1 MIIYTNEG
9 NPFGLQ
15 LLMLAKFAK
24 RQVQLQ
30 LVNLNDAKYKDLLVL
45 PTLEL
50 DNGLRLFSLAAIAKY
65 MFGDGEG
72 ESQQRDEWLEWCTT
86 LLAPALAH
94 HMGVGHRAD
103 PNALPV
109 LNGLVKKLNDTLQ
122 SKPYLAGDKLSSA
135 DIAVWSLLAPEGTLK
150 GAQQVENLR
159 SWYDKIKAL
168 PEVQQALA
176 EQPLQQLSFS
186 ALQQSNR
193 YGGLYHVPL
202 KRDSIS
208 NVTGKLLVDTT
219 PTVADTVTDEELN
232 AARAAFIYTQSTEAV
247 VPRTVLPKAGERNV
261 LITSALPYVNNVPH
275 LGNIIGCVLSADIF
289 ARYSRA
295 AGYNTLLICGTD
307 EYGTATENKALA
319 ENMTPREICDKYFE
333 LHNGIYRW
341 FGIGFDYFGRTTT
354 QEQTDIVQEAFHDVY
369 QAGYVLT
376 ESVEQ
381 LLCQKCD
388 RFLADRFVEGTCPH
402 PGCGYEDA
410 RGDQCD
416 KCGKLVN
423 ATELVRPRCKVCNT
437 APVLRN
443 SDQLFIDLP
452 KAEPQLREWV
462 ERSEQG
468 WTHNARVITRAWLR
482 EGLKP
487 RCITRDLKW
496 GIPVPHKG
504 FEKKVFYVWFD
515 APFGYVSMTKRY
527 TKEYQQWWQ
536 PAKGTDVELFQ
547 FMAKDNVPF
556 HSVVWPSIL
565 LGINKG
571 HTLVSH
577 IMATEYLNYEDGKFS
592 KSRGIGVFGND
603 AQETGI
609 PADVWRF
616 YLASARPE
624 GQDSSFSWNDL
635 AARNNSELLNNL
647 GNFVN
652 RALVFCEKNF
662 DSCVPEVQLTQDE
675 LLLLALINREL
686 RGYVQSMEKAKLR
699 DGIRHLLAI
708 SRHGNGYMQ
717 TQQPWVLLK
726 GTNEQKTR
734 AASIIGL
741 SANIACLLA
750 NLLFPYMPTTARTL
764 FAQLNAKQ
772 TPINADK
779 PLATL
784 LLPAG
789 HKIGKPAP
797 LFAKLEQTYI
807 DELKGKYGG
816 AQQSQTQPAQAS
828 AAELEAAVQAQ
839 ADKVRQLKA
848 STKDK
853 TVWQPEVSKLL
864 ELKKQLEAA
873 QKSAPAVPQ
882 KGVQTVADL
891 EKAVQAQGEKVR
903 QLKGSTKDKAVWQPE
918 VNVLLDLKKQ
928 LEAAQKSAKEAPTAP
943 AAAAAAAPVA
953 ASDDKVKALEAQI
966 TQQGEKVRSLKA
978 SGDAAAWKPEVE
990 ILLNLKK
997 ELSTLTG
1004 VPVTAASQGKQK
1016 KKK

>member
-9 NPFGLQ
+9 NPLGLQ
-15 LLMLAKFAK
+15 LLVLAKFAK
-24 RQVQLQ
+24 RAVQVL
-30 LVNLNDAKYKDLLVL
+30 LVNLNDAKYKDLMVL

-50 DNGLRLFSLAAIAKY
+50 DNGLRLFSTAAIAKY
-65 MFGDGEG
+65 LLGDEG
-72 ESQQRDEWLEWCTT
+72 QQRDEWLEWSTT

-109 LNGLVKKLNDTLQ
+109 LNGLVKKLDDCLKNA
-122 SKPYLAGDKLSSA
+122 PFLAGDKLSAA
-135 DIAVWSLLAPEGTLK
+135 DIAIWCLLAPDGTLK
-150 GAQQVENLR
+150 GAQHVDNLR
-159 SWYDKIKAL
+159 RWYDKMKAL
-168 PEVQQALA
+168 PEVQQVLG
-176 EQPLQQLSFS
+176 EQPLKELSFN
-186 ALQQSNR
+186 ALQQANR
-193 YGGLYHVPL
+193 YGGLHHVPL
-202 KRDSIS
+202 KRSSSVDA
-208 NVTGKLLVDTT
+208 GKVLAETA
-219 PTVADTVTDEELN
+219 PTVADTITDEEIN
-232 AARAAFIYTQSTEAV
+232 AARAAFTYSKPKELAQA
-247 VPRTVLPKAGERNV
+247 RTVLPKAGERNV

-333 LHNGIYRW
+333 LHNSIYRW

-354 QEQTDIVQEAFHDVY
+354 QEQTDIVQEAFQDVY
-369 QAGYVLT
+369 KAGYILT

-423 ATELVRPRCKVCNT
+423 ATELVRPRCKVCNS
-437 APVLRN
+437 APVLRS
-443 SDQLFIDLP
+443 SDQLFLDLP
-452 KAEPQLREWV
+452 KSEPKLREWV
-462 ERSEQG
+462 DRVEQG

-496 GIPVPHKG
+496 GIPVPHKN

-527 TKEYQQWWQ
+527 TKEYLQWWQ
-536 PAKGTDVELFQ
+536 PAAGTNVELFQ

-556 HSVVWPSIL
+556 HSVVWPSVL
-565 LGINKG
+565 LAINKG
-571 HTLVSH
+571 NTLVSH

-609 PADVWRF
+609 AADVWRF

-662 DSCVPEVQLTQDE
+662 NSTVPQIVLNQDE
-675 LLLLALINREL
+675 LVLLALINREL
-686 RGYVQSMEKAKLR
+686 RGYINSLEKAKLR

-726 GTNEQKTR
+726 GNDEQKSR
-734 AASIIGL
+734 AATIIGL
-741 SANIACLLA
+741 CANIACLLA
-750 NLLFPYMPTTARTL
+750 NLLFPYMPSTARTL

-772 TPINADK
+772 TPLDANK
-779 PLATL
+779 PLATI
-784 LLPAG
+784 LLPTG
-789 HKIGKPAP
+789 HKIGKPSP
-797 LFAKLEQTYI
+797 LFTKLEQAFI

-816 AQQSQTQPAQAS
+816 TQESRAEAPQQP
-828 AAELEAAVQAQ
+828 AELEAAVQAQ

-853 TVWQPEVSKLL
+853 TVWQPEVNKLL

-873 QKSAPAVPQ
+873 QKTTPAAAAPAAATQ
-882 KGVQTVADL
+882 SVQDL

-903 QLKGSTKDKAVWQPE
+903 QLKSSTKDKAVWQPE
-918 VNVLLDLKKQ
+918 VNMLLDLKKQ
-928 LEAAQKSAKEAPTAP
+928 LEAAKAAP
-943 AAAAAAAPVA
+943 AAAALAAAPA
-953 ASDDKVKALEAQI
+953 AAPANAAADAGKIKALEDKIA
-966 TQQGEKVRSLKA
+966 QQGEKVRSLKA
-978 SGDAAAWKPEVE
+978 SGDATIWKPELDV
-990 ILLNLKK
+990 LLNLKK
-997 ELSTLTG
+997 ELAALTG
-1004 VPVTAASQGKQK
+1004 APAAATQSKNK